1 MGSELLFR
9 RVDGRPWLFR
19 NVMDAAAYVHK
30 PDLQNIV
37 WQFAQ
42 DLLQPETQRYPVLEN
57 YIDFVGKMKL
67 TSPITSCIV
76 RPHMLPPIRLPTTPS
91 NSTPSPHSHP

>member
-42 DLLQPETQRYPVLEN
+42 DLLQPENPAV
-57 YIDFVGKMKL
+57 
-67 TSPITSCIV
+67 SCLGELH
-76 RPHMLPPIRLPTTPS
+76 RFCW
-91 NSTPSPHSHP
+91 